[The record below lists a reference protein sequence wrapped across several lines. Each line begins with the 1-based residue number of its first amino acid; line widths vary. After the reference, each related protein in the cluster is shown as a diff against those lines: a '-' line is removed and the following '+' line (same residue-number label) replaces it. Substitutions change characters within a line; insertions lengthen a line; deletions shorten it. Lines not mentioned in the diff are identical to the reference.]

1 MGAVDKNQKT
11 GQQAKLDI
19 STIAK
24 EDVVI
29 ITFNGEMSVF
39 NTPAAHDTV
48 SKVISNHKY
57 NIIFDMAA
65 VNYIDSF
72 GIGFIIASLRDIARF
87 GGDLK
92 LAALSP
98 FCERIIKKILN
109 LDMFINIF
117 ENTDEA
123 AADFKSNAASAAYRW
138 QQVLS
143 RQPEYPDAYL
153 NLARIFLRNGL
164 LGEALNEVKK
174 ALDINPSYIEAL
186 NVCGQI
192 LLKMG
197 ENEEAIKNFQ
207 KTLEAKPDDL
217 EALTWLAICY
227 DDSNMLDEAIAR
239 YRNVIEIYPKYADL
253 HYRLGMSYLKKHEH
267 ELAVDYL
274 NRALDINPNYLDVH
288 RALST
293 LHIKRREK
301 DAALKHLQAICSIS
315 IDAKEVSDTRE
326 LLNRIA
332 KDNFPNSYFLEKIL

>member
-1 MGAVDKNQKT
+1 MGAAEKNLKNAQS
-11 GQQAKLDI
+11 KLDI
-19 STIAK
+19 KTLAK
-24 EDVVI
+24 EEAVI
-29 ITFNGEMSVF
+29 ITFAGELSVF
-39 NTPAAHDTV
+39 NTSSAYDAV
-48 SKVISNHKY
+48 SKVVSNHRY
-57 NIIFDMAA
+57 NIVFDMSA
-65 VNYIDSF
+65 VTYIDSF
-72 GIGFIIASLRDIARF
+72 GVGFIIASLRDIARF

-92 LAALSP
+92 LASLSP

-117 ENTDEA
+117 DNCDEA

-138 QQVLS
+138 QQILS

-164 LGEALNEVKK
+164 LDEALNEVKK
-174 ALDINPSYIEAL
+174 ALDINSNYIEAL

-197 ENEEAIKNFQ
+197 ENESAIKNFQ

-227 DDSNMLDEAIAR
+227 DDSNMLDEAIMR
-239 YRNVIEIYPKYADL
+239 YKTVIEIYPKYADL

-267 ELAVDYL
+267 ESAIEHL
-274 NRALDINPNYLDVH
+274 NRALVINPNYLDVH

-293 LHIKRREK
+293 VHIKRREK
-301 DAALKHLQAICSIS
+301 EPALKHLQAICSIS
-315 IDAKEVSDTRE
+315 IDAKEIADTRE
-326 LLNRIA
+326 LLQRIS